1 LTSMPIQKFVLKDR
15 VLETESEKRKIILGA
30 YLILMYIGIDFF
42 YFIVNLF
49 NEQGEPTS
57 LFIGFVISVFCL
69 LLLRWQM
76 VNTAIII
83 HLLRCNFFAF
93 YFSYVDED
101 PLLTGSYLYF
111 IPSSL
116 GALAIYGYRERFF
129 GIGFSALS
137 LILFLIAIFNPAKFH
152 PNEAHFYV
160 VVSFLIILL
169 IGVLIMIFFDRM
181 VTSTEKN
188 ILAKNRELIK
198 TNQELDR
205 FVYSA
210 SHDLRAPLTS
220 IAGLIHLAQR
230 DPAEAQNYLLLMH
243 ERLKVMDNYIKEI
256 VEYSR
261 NARTEIVF
269 ADVPL
274 KTLVHEV
281 VQTLKFSTDLTRVNI
296 EVKIEDILSVRTDR
310 GRLQVILNNLISN
323 GFKYQDFSK
332 PQPLLRV
339 IATVDGSRCLISVQD
354 NGIGIRQEHH
364 QRIFEMF
371 YRANDTSSGSGLG
384 LYIAKEAADKIGS
397 IITFVS
403 EYGKGSTFTISLPA

>member
-1 LTSMPIQKFVLKDR
+1 
-15 VLETESEKRKIILGA
+15 
-30 YLILMYIGIDFF
+30 
-42 YFIVNLF
+42 
-49 NEQGEPTS
+49 
-57 LFIGFVISVFCL
+57 
-69 LLLRWQM
+69 
-76 VNTAIII
+76 
-83 HLLRCNFFAF
+83 
-93 YFSYVDED
+93 
-101 PLLTGSYLYF
+101 
-111 IPSSL
+111 
-116 GALAIYGYRERFF
+116 
-129 GIGFSALS
+129 
-137 LILFLIAIFNPAKFH
+137 LILFLIVIFNPAKFH

-220 IAGLIHLAQR
+220 MAGLIHLAQR
-230 DPAEAQNYLLLMH
+230 DPSEAQNYLLLMH

-261 NARTEIVF
+261 NARTEVVLTE
-269 ADVPL
+269 VPL
-274 KTLVHEV
+274 KSLVQEV
-281 VQTLKFSTDLTRVNI
+281 VQTLKYSTDLNKVNI
-296 EVKIEDILSVRTDR
+296 VIRIDDSLNAITDR
-310 GRLQVILNNLISN
+310 PRLQVILNNLIGN

-332 PQPLLRV
+332 TQPFLL
-339 IATVDGSRCLISVQD
+339 IGATVENGRCVIKIED

-364 QRIFEMF
+364 QRLFGMF
-371 YRANDTSSGSGLG
+371 YRANDTVAGSGLG
-384 LYIAKEAADKIGS
+384 LYIAKEAAEKTNG

-403 EYGKGSTFTISLPA
+403 EYGKGSTFTVSLPA

>member
-1 LTSMPIQKFVLKDR
+1 MTIQKFILKDR

-42 YFIVNLF
+42 YFVVNLF
-49 NEQGEPTS
+49 NEHGDPAS
-57 LFIGFVISVFCL
+57 LFVGFIISVVCL
-69 LLLRWQM
+69 GLLRVQW

-83 HLLRCNFFAF
+83 HLLRCNIFAF
-93 YFSYVDED
+93 YFSYLDED
-101 PLLTGSYLYF
+101 PLQTGSYLYF

-116 GALAIYGYRERFF
+116 GALAVFGYRERLY
-129 GIGFSALS
+129 GIGFTALS
-137 LILFLIAIFNPAKFH
+137 LALFLLAIFEPAKFH
-152 PNEAHFYV
+152 PNEAHFYL

-169 IGVLIMIFFDRM
+169 IGVLILIFFDRM
-181 VTSTEKN
+181 VTSSERN
-188 ILAKNRELIK
+188 ILSKNRELIK

-220 IAGLIHLAQR
+220 MAGLIHLAQR

-261 NARTEIVF
+261 NARTEVVLTE
-269 ADVPL
+269 VPL
-274 KTLVHEV
+274 KALVQEV
-281 VQTLKFSTDLTRVNI
+281 VQTLKYSTDLNKVNI
-296 EVKIEDILSVRTDR
+296 VIRIDDTLNAVTDKP
-310 GRLQVILNNLISN
+310 RLQVILNNLIGN

-332 PQPLLRV
+332 THPLL
-339 IATVDGSRCLISVQD
+339 LISAAVENGRCVIKIED

-364 QRIFEMF
+364 HRLFGMF
-371 YRANDTSSGSGLG
+371 YRANDTVAGSGLG
-384 LYIAKEAADKIGS
+384 LYIAKEAAEKTNG

-403 EYGKGSTFTISLPA
+403 EYGKGSTFTVSLPA